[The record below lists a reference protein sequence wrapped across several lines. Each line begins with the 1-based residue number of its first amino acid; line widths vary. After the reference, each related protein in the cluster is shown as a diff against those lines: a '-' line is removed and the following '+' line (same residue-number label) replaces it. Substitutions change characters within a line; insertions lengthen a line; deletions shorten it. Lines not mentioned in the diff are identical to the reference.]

1 MTMTHD
7 QLMLDAWKQQSGTW
21 LRIVHAMTE
30 GAEKVRAAQLAVA
43 SDANAGMP
51 RVEKSV
57 ADAENPV
64 EVWNAELAWT
74 MTNLEKSAA
83 YWRSLF
89 DACNETNARICSC
102 LGEQAQASGSRA
114 GEASPALGAIT
125 AAYGEMF
132 RNWQRMFAMTTEALT
147 AASKLDTAAAAR
159 PKGRETA

>member
-1 MTMTHD
+1 MTTNPEK
-7 QLMLDAWKQQSGTW
+7 LMLDACKQQSGTW
-21 LRIVHAMTE
+21 LRIIHAMTE

-89 DACNETNARICSC
+89 DACNETNAKILCC
-102 LGEQAQASGSRA
+102 LSEQAQASGSRA
-114 GEASPALGAIT
+114 GEASPALGVI

-132 RNWQRMFAMTTEALT
+132 RNSQRIFAMTTEALT
-147 AASKLDTAAAAR
+147 AASKLGTATTAAR
-159 PKGRETA
+159 TKGRKTA